1 MSGGDFQNSKTVR
14 RDSDTVRAML
24 LEFRRIAVVGL
35 SPKEQ
40 RPSHYVSVYMKR
52 AGYEIVP
59 VNPGHDELLG
69 ERCYPRL
76 SALPEPPE
84 MVNVFRRSR
93 FAGGVVDEAIAA
105 VAKAVWLQK
114 GVIDEEAAARAER
127 VGLKVVMDL

>member
-105 VAKAVWLQK
+105 GAKAVWLQK
-114 GVIDEEAAARAER
+114 GVVDEEAAARAER
-127 VGLKVVMDL
+127 AGLKVVMDL

>member
-1 MSGGDFQNSKTVR
+1 MSGNDFQDPGTVR
-14 RDSDTVRAML
+14 TTFR
-24 LEFRRIAVVGL
+24 EFRRIAVVGL

-84 MVNVFRRSR
+84 VVNVFRRRNFVS
-93 FAGGVVDEAIAA
+93 GVVDEAIAA
-105 VAKAVWLQK
+105 GAKAIWLQK
-114 GVIDEEAAARAER
+114 GVIDGEAAARAER
-127 VGLKVVMDL
+127 AGLKVVMDL